1 MGSTNVRLLLTF
13 TKWIKTHPALWRV
26 LVNVSLRNIPGM
38 TLKCTL
44 VCMCTHVRER
54 ENNNIHETYITTFYR
69 QPQTCSCHGCLSS
82 NSARIKSCAAV
93 RIKSWHRFDPPT
105 PPEGV
110 QGGEQKRGALWSW
123 NTGRPRF
130 QIVRYSQK
138 LILWA
143 QFLYLLTSREMLK
156 FFMMKTVPCD

>member
-1 MGSTNVRLLLTF
+1 MGSTNVKLLLTF

-26 LVNVSLRNIPGM
+26 LVNVSLGNIPGM

-44 VCMCTHVRER
+44 VCVCTHVRER
-54 ENNNIHETYITTFYR
+54 ENNNIHETYITTFYW

-82 NSARIKSCAAV
+82 NSTRIKSCAAAASDLQHPLKV
-93 RIKSWHRFDPPT
+93 
-105 PPEGV
+105 V
-110 QGGEQKRGALWSW
+110 QGGEQKWGALWSW
-123 NTGRPRF
+123 NTGRPCF